1 MILCKIA
8 DYSSECGERCCCLV
22 CDKKTVCETLCE
34 YIHKG
39 EIVEP
44 SQCENAYGEDDK
56 LVVIKNKISPV
67 MQAIVNITTQKKS
80 LDEEEKKL
88 RQALL
93 EAMEKYDIKSF
104 EDEHV
109 RLVYVAPTTRTTI
122 DTKALKAEMPNVA
135 AKYAKTSDVAASVKI
150 TVK

>member
-8 DYSSECGERCCCLV
+8 DNSSECGKKCCCLV
-22 CDKKTVCETLCE
+22 CDEKSTCEILCE
-34 YIHKG
+34 YVHSG
-39 EIVEP
+39 EFTEP
-44 SQCENAYGEDDK
+44 SQCENAYGEEDK
-56 LVVIKNKISPV
+56 LAIIKNKISPV
-67 MQAIVNITTQKKS
+67 MQAIANITTQKKS

-109 RLVYVAPTTRTTI
+109 RLVYVAPTIRTTI
-122 DTKALKAEMPNVA
+122 DTKALKAEMPTVA
-135 AKYAKTSDVAASVKI
+135 AKYSKVSNVAASVKI

>member
-8 DYSSECGERCCCLV
+8 DNSNDCGKKCCCLM
-22 CDKKTVCETLCE
+22 CSEKTVCETLCE
-34 YIHKG
+34 YVHSG
-39 EIVEP
+39 EITEP

-56 LVVIKNKISPV
+56 LAVIKNKISPV
-67 MQAIVNITTQKKS
+67 MQAIVGLTVQKKS
-80 LDEEEKKL
+80 IEEEEKKL
-88 RQALL
+88 RKALL